1 MVCDS
6 ANEACPVVMGA
17 AERFPLTFMDPK
29 RSDGTPEC
37 SSVYDA
43 TLKEIAAEMG
53 YLARQLT

>member
-17 AERFPLTFMDPK
+17 AERFHLTFMDPK

>member
-1 MVCDS
+1 MQP
-6 ANEACPVVMGA
+6 CPVVVGA
-17 AERFPLTFMDPK
+17 AARFPLTFMDPK

-37 SSVYDA
+37 RAVYDA